1 MDLITYRETQGTGAF
16 KRLADA
22 AGLQPAYV
30 SLLVGGHRG
39 MSYDMAVRLVQAS
52 GGVLEVASLMK
63 QNGEACAAR
72 RKAKAAA

>member
-1 MDLITYRETQGTGAF
+1 MDPLTYRDTQGTGAF
-16 KRLADA
+16 RRLADA

-39 MSYDMAVRLVQAS
+39 MSYDMALRLVKAS
-52 GGVLEVASLMK
+52 EGLLEVAALLK